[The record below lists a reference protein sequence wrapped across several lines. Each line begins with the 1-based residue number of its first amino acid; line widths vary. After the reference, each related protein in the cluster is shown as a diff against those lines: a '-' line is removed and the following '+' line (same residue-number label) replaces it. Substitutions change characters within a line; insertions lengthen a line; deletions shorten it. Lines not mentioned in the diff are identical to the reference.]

1 MLANR
6 RRIWW
11 SKTIQEE
18 AEAEAEAEAKKEKEE
33 EDGRLKS
40 DSQVP
45 GEGHTEESDGIEV

>member
-18 AEAEAEAEAKKEKEE
+18 AEAEAKKEKEEKEE

>member
-11 SKTIQEE
+11 SKSRQ
-18 AEAEAEAEAKKEKEE
+18 EAEAEAEAKKKEEEE

>member
-18 AEAEAEAEAKKEKEE
+18 AEAEAKKEKEE
-33 EDGRLKS
+33 EDGRLNS